1 MCWSWSIVEARDA
14 STPEEEEDGAEDE
27 DRRGLGVASSFTWG
41 LLVASYLSLLL
52 IDSLLIAPMT

>member
-1 MCWSWSIVEARDA
+1 MEARDA

-27 DRRGLGVASSFTWG
+27 DRRGLGVASSFTRG
-41 LLVASYLSLLL
+41 RLVASCLSLLL